1 MDSVIF
7 NILFLAVILMAIIF
21 LIIGNKQNSGMTK
34 KQKTMLVRILAAT
47 VILLVLQSL
56 SAETFNKLDQFLFP
70 YAGRWIR
77 LLCYLIDYAI
87 IGCDI
92 IQKALKG
99 IKNGQ
104 VFDENFLMAVATVGA
119 LSLAVYE
126 NGEYLLGLENKI

>member
-56 SAETFNKLDQFLFP
+56 SAETFNKL
-70 YAGRWIR
+70 
-77 LLCYLIDYAI
+77 
-87 IGCDI
+87 
-92 IQKALKG
+92 
-99 IKNGQ
+99 
-104 VFDENFLMAVATVGA
+104 
-119 LSLAVYE
+119 
-126 NGEYLLGLENKI
+126 

>member
-56 SAETFNKLDQFLFP
+56 SAETFSKLDQFLFP
-70 YAGRWIR
+70 SAGRWIR

-104 VFDENFLMAVATVGA
+104 VFDENFLMAV
-119 LSLAVYE
+119 
-126 NGEYLLGLENKI
+126 

>member
-56 SAETFNKLDQFLFP
+56 SAETFNELDQFLFLS
-70 YAGRWIR
+70 AGRWIR
-77 LLCYLIDYAI
+77 LLADCLRYHWLRYYTKSIKRH
-87 IGCDI
+87 
-92 IQKALKG
+92 QKRTG
-99 IKNGQ
+99 I
-104 VFDENFLMAVATVGA
+104 
-119 LSLAVYE
+119 
-126 NGEYLLGLENKI
+126 

>member
-56 SAETFNKLDQFLFP
+56 SAETFNELDQFLFLST
-70 YAGRWIR
+70 GRWIQ
-77 LLCYLIDYAI
+77 LLCYLIVYAM
-87 IGCDI
+87 IG
-92 IQKALKG
+92 
-99 IKNGQ
+99 
-104 VFDENFLMAVATVGA
+104 
-119 LSLAVYE
+119 
-126 NGEYLLGLENKI
+126 

>member
-56 SAETFNKLDQFLFP
+56 SAETFNKF
-70 YAGRWIR
+70 I
-77 LLCYLIDYAI
+77 
-87 IGCDI
+87 
-92 IQKALKG
+92 
-99 IKNGQ
+99 
-104 VFDENFLMAVATVGA
+104 
-119 LSLAVYE
+119 
-126 NGEYLLGLENKI
+126 

>member
-56 SAETFNKLDQFLFP
+56 SAETFNELDQFLFRSTF
-70 YAGRWIR
+70 A
-77 LLCYLIDYAI
+77 
-87 IGCDI
+87 
-92 IQKALKG
+92 
-99 IKNGQ
+99 
-104 VFDENFLMAVATVGA
+104 
-119 LSLAVYE
+119 
-126 NGEYLLGLENKI
+126 

>member
-56 SAETFNKLDQFLFP
+56 SAETFNKLDQFLFL

-104 VFDENFLMAVATVGA
+104 VFDENFLMAVAHRCVIISC
-119 LSLAVYE
+119 L
-126 NGEYLLGLENKI
+126 